1 MSGFQGTKINP
12 TKFHRSQLKFY
23 VVLVPLAVFMGLP
36 IVYIFS
42 TAFKPLDE
50 MFAFPP
56 QFFVRRPTMDNFK
69 NIIGMMSGS
78 NVPFSRYL
86 FNSIASSLVVVV
98 CTVLMCLCA
107 GYVLSKKE
115 FKGKKLLFAINTLA
129 LMFVA
134 EAVKIPRYLVMEKA
148 HLLNHF
154 VSLVLPLIAMPV
166 GLFLVKQFIDQMP
179 DALIEAARIDGASDF
194 RILFRIVAPIVKP
207 SLVTVAIL
215 AFQTAWNTADAATLY
230 VNSDSMKTFA
240 FYMTALTP
248 QNGNNVAGQGM
259 SAAAALILFV
269 PNLIIFICMQSKVLN
284 TMAHSGIK

>member
-1 MSGFQGTKINP
+1 MSSFQGTKINP
-12 TKFHRSQLKFY
+12 TRFHRSQIKFY
-23 VVLVPLAVFMGLP
+23 IVMIPLAVVMGLP
-36 IVYIFS
+36 IVYIIN
-42 TAFKPLDE
+42 TAFKPMNEL
-50 MFAFPP
+50 FAFPP
-56 QFFVRRPTMDNFK
+56 QFFVRRPTLDNFRD
-69 NIIGMMSGS
+69 IIGMMSSS

-107 GYVLSKKE
+107 GYVLSKKK
-115 FKGKKLLFAINTLA
+115 FKGKKLLFSINTLA
-129 LMFVA
+129 LMFVP

-166 GLFLVKQFIDQMP
+166 GLFLVKQFIDQTP
-179 DALIEAARIDGASDF
+179 DALLEAARIDGASDF
-194 RILFRIVAPIVKP
+194 RILFKIVAPIVKP
-207 SLVTVAIL
+207 ALVTVAIL
-215 AFQTAWNTADAATLY
+215 AFQTSWNTADPSTLY

-240 FYMTALTP
+240 FYMTTLTT
-248 QNGNNVAGQGM
+248 QIGNNVAGQGM
-259 SAAAALILFV
+259 SAAASLILFV

>member
-207 SLVTVAIL
+207 SMVTVAIL

-240 FYMTALTP
+240 FYMTALTT

>member
-194 RILFRIVAPIVKP
+194 RILFRIVSPIVKP